1 MSGGESIGALRNP
14 AFAWYLASRT
24 VNMLGL
30 TAATVAMAFAVLDL
44 GGSATAL
51 GQVLAARTVPMVLV
65 LLFGGVLADRL
76 PRSLV
81 LQASNVTSALAQGA
95 TAVLLL
101 TGTAELWVV
110 LVLQMVAGVA
120 SGLGFPAMAG
130 MVPTLVPRDQ
140 LQQANALLAAS
151 RGLTAIAGPSLGT
164 LLVVTVGSGWAVL
177 ADAATW
183 LVAALLLLPVRRH
196 ATGRAER
203 ATPDGH
209 ASSTLADL
217 REGWRLFRGT
227 TWLWVVV
234 AGFGVLN
241 AIAAG
246 AWLTLGPALAEETI
260 GRQAWGWV
268 LSAEAAGAL
277 VATGVLLRVA
287 LPRPLLV
294 GMLAGSL
301 LGIPMVMLGL
311 DPRVGLLVV
320 ASFAAGIGLEV
331 FGMGWNLAMQENI
344 DEAQLSR
351 AYSYDALGSFVAM
364 PVGQLLYG
372 PLGDRFGYAPVVAI
386 SGVAYVAVALAVLL
400 SRSVRTLPR
409 TRRDEPVRSLDPR
422 GVR

>member
-1 MSGGESIGALRNP
+1 VSRPASFGPLRHP

-24 VNMLGL
+24 VTFLGV
-30 TAATVAMAFAVLDL
+30 TAASVAMAFAVLDL
-44 GGSATAL
+44 GGSATTL
-51 GQVLAARTVPMVLV
+51 GQVLAARTVPMIVV

-81 LQASNVTSALAQGA
+81 LQASNLTSAAAQGA

-101 TGTAELWVV
+101 TGTAELWLL
-110 LVLQMVAGVA
+110 LVLQAVAGAA
-120 SGLGFPAMAG
+120 SGVGFPAMAA

-140 LQQANALLAAS
+140 LQPANALLSAS
-151 RGLTAIAGPSLGT
+151 RGLTTIAGPSLGT

-183 LVAALLLLPVRRH
+183 LAAAVLLLPVRRQ
-196 ATGRAER
+196 AAVRAEADVPGIPAP
-203 ATPDGH
+203 ATT
-209 ASSTLADL
+209 ATSTLTEL

-234 AGFGVLN
+234 AAFGVLN

-246 AWLTLGPALAEETI
+246 AWLTLGPALAGETI

-277 VATGVLLRVA
+277 LATLVLLRVG

-294 GMLAGSL
+294 GMLAVSL
-301 LGIPMVMLGL
+301 LGVPMLILGT

-320 ASFAAGIGLEV
+320 ASFVAGIGMEV
-331 FGMGWNLAMQENI
+331 FGMGWNLAMQENV
-344 DEAQLSR
+344 DDTQLSR
-351 AYSYDALGSFVAM
+351 AYSYDALGSYVAM
-364 PVGQLLYG
+364 PLGQLVYG
-372 PLGDRFGYAPVVAI
+372 PLGDRFGYAPVI
-386 SGVAYVAVALAVLL
+386 TWSGVAYVAVALCALV

-409 TRRDEPVRSLDPR
+409 ARVDATADA
-422 GVR
+422 

>member
-1 MSGGESIGALRNP
+1 MIGGASTAPLRNP
-14 AFAWYLASRT
+14 AFAWYLASRS
-24 VNMLGL
+24 VNLLGL
-30 TAATVAMAFAVLDL
+30 TAASVAMAFAVLDL
-44 GGSATAL
+44 GGSTTAL
-51 GQVLAARTVPMVLV
+51 GQVLAARTVPMVMV

-81 LQASNVTSALAQGA
+81 LQASNLTSAAAQGA
-95 TAVLLL
+95 TAVLLI
-101 TGTAELWVV
+101 TGTAQLWVV
-110 LVLQMVAGVA
+110 IVLQMVAGVA

-140 LQQANALLAAS
+140 LQPANALLAAS

-183 LVAALLLLPVRRH
+183 LLAAILLLPVRRH
-196 ATGRAER
+196 APARTEGPAPEGP
-203 ATPDGH
+203 T
-209 ASSTLADL
+209 SSTLADL

-294 GMLAGSL
+294 GMLAGAL

-344 DEAQLSR
+344 DESQLSR

-364 PVGQLLYG
+364 PVGQLVYG
-372 PLGDRFGYAPVVAI
+372 ALGDRFGYAPVVAV

-409 TRRDEPVRSLDPR
+409 APQHVGAPAPVDAA
-422 GVR
+422 G

>member
-1 MSGGESIGALRNP
+1 VSGATSLGPLRHR

-24 VNMLGL
+24 VNLLGL
-30 TAATVAMAFAVLDL
+30 TAASVAMAFAVLDL

-51 GQVLAARTVPMVLV
+51 GQVLAARTVPMIVV

-81 LQASNVTSALAQGA
+81 LQASNLSSALAQGA

-101 TGTAELWVV
+101 TGHAQLWVV
-110 LVLQMVAGVA
+110 MLLQAAQGVA
-120 SGLGFPAMAG
+120 SGVGFPAMAA
-130 MVPTLVPRDQ
+130 MVPTLVPREQ
-140 LQQANALLAAS
+140 LQPANALLSAS

-177 ADAATW
+177 ADAACW
-183 LVAALLLLPVRRH
+183 LVAALLLLPVRH
-196 ATGRAER
+196 
-203 ATPDGH
+203 H
-209 ASSTLADL
+209 ASTRAAAPERVGPATSTLTEL

-227 TWLWVVV
+227 TWLWAVV

-246 AWLTLGPALAEETI
+246 AWLTLGPALAGETI

-277 VATGVLLRVA
+277 VATVVLLRVA
-287 LPRPLLV
+287 LPRPLLL
-294 GMLAGSL
+294 GMAAVSL
-301 LGIPMVMLGL
+301 LGIPMTMLGL
-311 DPRVGLLVV
+311 DPRVGLLVA
-320 ASFAAGIGLEV
+320 ASFVAGIGLEV
-331 FGMGWNLAMQENI
+331 FGMGWNLAMQENV
-344 DEAQLSR
+344 DESQLSR

-364 PVGQLLYG
+364 PLGQLVYG
-372 PLGDRFGYAPVVAI
+372 PLGDRFGYAPVVAV
-386 SGVAYVAVALAVLL
+386 SGVLYVLVALSVLL

-409 TRRDEPVRSLDPR
+409 ARTASTVAA
-422 GVR
+422 